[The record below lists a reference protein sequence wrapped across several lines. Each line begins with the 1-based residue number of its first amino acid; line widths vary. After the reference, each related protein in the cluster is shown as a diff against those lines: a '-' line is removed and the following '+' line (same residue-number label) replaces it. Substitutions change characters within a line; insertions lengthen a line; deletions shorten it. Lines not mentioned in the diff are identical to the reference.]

1 MPGCLLDENVRI
13 FLDDIFKVFKV
24 GELGSGKKPFILSE
38 QFTIASL
45 FYDSPLEA
53 WFNADKVFEKKIK
66 GIVKLLGDDPSLLVQ
81 EIRNLI
87 VELGKRW
94 KSPNSVETIM
104 LIERFARNFEILL
117 NEEPD
122 KDELTK
128 LYGDMLRQ
136 SKPGRDIVLATLP
149 SMRSAMQDAISAL
162 FGPPPLPVRP
172 DASEKLSIRGG
183 PKSRRMER
191 MLEEEQPL
199 ITADDVLD
207 KLEWSVDSHMRAMSG
222 IDDCYVSQLATRY
235 NPDIKIESDE
245 MIAIRLAI
253 RYHLHLGG
261 FEKDDHD
268 KLTEKGFNDMKMKLD
283 GIDFSQPVEVAILPV
298 GSQVDS
304 MQAAGVITGVLRQGQ
319 FYAIPK
325 PFTFG
330 VDKKDLADSF
340 PESDKRDEQM
350 RYEQSLYLARLQY
363 LVGLADER
371 GISAYTMQGQDSVE
385 AVNEMIDKVL
395 KQQGGRMLATVRMAQ
410 LASLQ
415 TAALDKCE
423 FYLSAITSRKFMVP
437 KQLTEFSV
445 VRAIPVLRSHAKSIT
460 DNWSAVDAVA
470 DAKGGGVQLWA
481 GTLAWTSI
489 KSNLELRAMAL
500 FQGDLR
506 LINLQEYTD
515 ASNYLML
522 LRERILFDRMNLQRL
537 LRADRLD
544 EERCQKTIE
553 SIKARVAYLHKLK
566 YAIDEAMKKIPHE
579 ELKSHKILDLE
590 NMIDIIIEKAER
602 EVLDEKQYKE
612 KKQRVAAAIKEQ
624 ARRARGLTDDAL
636 SERSKLLEQ
645 GIEIYNK
652 LLRST
657 DGEERRYLKQQL
669 HEIGLLNHDI
679 DYTDARQIDIVIMK
693 LRLEQAELKGESV
706 YVKHF
711 KTEIFKTETEIMKSR
726 MEKLSKQAGAESTSG
741 EDRNRLNELIEALK
755 TKIEARNFALTF
767 VSTQTAA
774 IPGPDQSCE
783 AVERTE
789 VLDFVSDSDESFGPV
804 SLCGSG
810 SPVTLLY
817 RRDGASDP
825 APDDPFAVP
834 DPVFKKPRS

>member
-1 MPGCLLDENVRI
+1 MRYQYSI
-13 FLDDIFKVFKV
+13 FYTFNC
-24 GELGSGKKPFILSE
+24 GEISG
-38 QFTIASL
+38 
-45 FYDSPLEA
+45 
-53 WFNADKVFEKKIK
+53 
-66 GIVKLLGDDPSLLVQ
+66 
-81 EIRNLI
+81 
-87 VELGKRW
+87 
-94 KSPNSVETIM
+94 
-104 LIERFARNFEILL
+104 
-117 NEEPD
+117 
-122 KDELTK
+122 
-128 LYGDMLRQ
+128 
-136 SKPGRDIVLATLP
+136 
-149 SMRSAMQDAISAL
+149 
-162 FGPPPLPVRP
+162 
-172 DASEKLSIRGG
+172 
-183 PKSRRMER
+183 
-191 MLEEEQPL
+191 
-199 ITADDVLD
+199 
-207 KLEWSVDSHMRAMSG
+207 
-222 IDDCYVSQLATRY
+222 
-235 NPDIKIESDE
+235 
-245 MIAIRLAI
+245 
-253 RYHLHLGG
+253 LGG

-679 DYTDARQIDIVIMK
+679 DYTDARQIDLVIMK

-783 AVERTE
+783 AVEITE
-789 VLDFVSDSDESFGPV
+789 VLGFVSDSESESDESFGPV